1 MKKYLLFL
9 FTVLAN
15 TNLIAQHTVSG
26 ILSDKKD
33 NSLLLEGVSVAMPE
47 CFRTDITKEGG
58 TYLITN
64 VGIGVVAIQFSK
76 DGYQS
81 VLQFVDTKDSAVVL
95 HVELEKI
102 ASGRQENTIT
112 KENLSLPESHSYSNT
127 VYSLKTLRRI
137 NRINNF
143 AALSYTPGF
152 DIIAGSTNIFD
163 PSIRGISSSQ
173 IAIYS
178 NGTTQLQSNWNTP
191 FLSTITSSG
200 IENIE
205 VVKGP
210 SALLYSNNSIGGVI
224 IYHDEKPSIAGT
236 SSGNIN
242 LGFFSSTFGGNLS
255 AGIKGTTKKGM
266 FYSVGFGLS
275 DHTSYIQGVGA
286 NAIKNTE
293 MSEFAP
299 NSKYNS
305 NHLKATIG
313 WSKKWGVSKVTY
325 SYFHQQSGV
334 VELTNFATD
343 ETDSFQRERK
353 LSSPYIEQTS
363 QVLSS
368 ETNYQF
374 KKSSLHFNLSYQNV
388 DRKEIVPTSKLIN
401 HISYATIMK
410 SWVYKLNFNSYPL
423 KKFGYTIGMQGY
435 LSDEK
440 NDGEEY
446 FILNSTKNN
455 LAGIVG
461 LHYNLKKWVFSLA
474 ARSDFEQ
481 IKTENPLNSNT
492 NDSLSNRI
500 DPPLNLS
507 TSLLSSSAGI
517 VFNANENLKV
527 KLNYSL
533 GNSAPSVR
541 QLCVFGKN
549 EADYSFEKGNKNL
562 KNQFS
567 QVIESGIRFDQQDYS
582 IDLSAYSNNLIDY
595 VYLKNSQVDTIIK
608 SDTLTVDTVK
618 IYNFTQ
624 SNAKIAGIELS
635 LTFHPASLDWLTINL
650 AYSKINSKL
659 NGGGYLVGFPS
670 DKLSGRITFSGKK
683 LNYVYQTYLS
693 LGGINYFSQ
702 SKVGDGETT
711 LESYFLLDLHLGG
724 SFRWGK
730 QNFEIEISANNLFD
744 TGYYSHNSSLNRL
757 GKYGIRGMGRNVS
770 VQFYIPFGLNSNR

>member
-1 MKKYLLFL
+1 M
-9 FTVLAN
+9 
-15 TNLIAQHTVSG
+15 NLIAQHTVSG
-26 ILSDKKD
+26 IVSDKKD
-33 NSLLLEGVSVAMPE
+33 NSLLLEGVSVSLPE
-47 CFRTDITKEGG
+47 FFRSDITKEGG

-81 VLQFVDTKDSAVVL
+81 LLQFINTKDSAVVL
-95 HVELEKI
+95 HIELEKT
-102 ASGRQENTIT
+102 ASGCQQNTIT
-112 KENLSLPESHSYSNT
+112 KENLSLPESHSYSNL
-127 VYSLKTLRRI
+127 VYSSKALRRI
-137 NRINNF
+137 DRINNF

-178 NGTTQLQSNWNTP
+178 NGATQLQSNWNSP

-200 IENIE
+200 IENLE
-205 VVKGP
+205 LVKGP
-210 SALLYSNNSIGGVI
+210 TALFYSNNSIGGVI

-236 SSGNIN
+236 SSGDIN

-255 AGIKGTTKKGM
+255 AGIKGTTNKGM
-266 FYSVGFGLS
+266 FYSLRLGLS
-275 DHTSYIQGVGA
+275 DHTSYIQGIGA

-293 MSEFAP
+293 LSEFAP

-325 SYFHQQSGV
+325 TYFHQQSGV
-334 VELTNFATD
+334 VELTNFSVD
-343 ETDSFQRERK
+343 ETDPFQRERK
-353 LSSPYIEQTS
+353 LTSPFIEQTS

-374 KKSSLHFNLSYQNV
+374 KKSSLHLNLGYQNV
-388 DRKEIVPTSKLIN
+388 DRKETDPTTKLIN
-401 HISYATIMK
+401 RISYATTMK
-410 SWVYKLNFNSYPL
+410 SLVYKLSFNSDPL
-423 KKFGYTIGMQGY
+423 KKFGYTIGVQGY
-435 LSDEK
+435 SSNEK
-440 NDGEEY
+440 NYGEEG
-446 FILNSTKNN
+446 FIPNSTKNN
-455 LAGIVG
+455 LAGIIG
-461 LHYNLKKWVFSLA
+461 LQYNLKKWVFSLGG
-474 ARSDFEQ
+474 RSDFEQ
-481 IKTENPLNSNT
+481 IKLDKYSSSITI
-492 NDSLSNRI
+492 DSLSNRI
-500 DPPLNLS
+500 DPTLNLS
-507 TSLLSSSAGI
+507 TSLRSSSAGI
-517 VFNANENLKV
+517 VFKANEKIKV
-527 KLNYSL
+527 KLNYSI

-541 QLCVFGKN
+541 QIGAWGKN
-549 EADYSFEKGNKNL
+549 ESDYSFEKGNKNL
-562 KNQFS
+562 KNQLS
-567 QVIESGIRFDQQDYS
+567 QVIESGIRFDEQDYS
-582 IDLSAYSNNLIDY
+582 IELNAYSNNLIDY
-595 VYLKNSQVDTIIK
+595 VYLKNTQVDTIIK

-618 IYNFTQ
+618 LYNFTQ
-624 SNAKIAGIELS
+624 SNARITGVELS
-635 LTFHPASLDWLTINL
+635 ITLHPAALDWLTIHL

-659 NGGGYLVGFPS
+659 NGGGFLPGFPS

-683 LNYVYQTYLS
+683 LNYVYQPYLS

-702 SKVGDGETT
+702 SKVGEGEAA
-711 LESYFLLDLHLGG
+711 LESYFLMDMQLGG

-770 VQFYIPFGLNSNR
+770 LQFHIPFGLNSNK